1 MGAITTEAQN
11 DTILSYIE
19 KGQAEGAEI
28 TFGSGKIKTESG
40 QFVGP
45 VIFENV
51 RPEMSIFRDEIFG
64 PVISVTPFD
73 TVEEAIMLAND
84 TEYGLAASVWSKNVD
99 KVLQVSRNVQAGR
112 FWANTTLAGGPRIT
126 FRGLQAIWLGT

>member
-1 MGAITTEAQN
+1 MKEKLSKVIVGDPLNPSTQMGAITTEAQN

-51 RPEMSIFRDEIFG
+51 RPEMSILEMK
-64 PVISVTPFD
+64 S
-73 TVEEAIMLAND
+73 L
-84 TEYGLAASVWSKNVD
+84 
-99 KVLQVSRNVQAGR
+99 VLS
-112 FWANTTLAGGPRIT
+112 
-126 FRGLQAIWLGT
+126 